1 MSETLQ
7 SPVLSIENQFG
18 YRINRLGFW
27 SAVVAIVTGVITF
40 LIPLDIPG
48 GYAADHAD
56 RVLWLT
62 ENRGTF
68 ILGWLNQILAMLSI
82 SGIFFSVA
90 WHIAQ
95 KYPLTAIVAAMV
107 TLMSVLVFI
116 IPKFMAVW
124 TIPLLGEAIATEAT
138 GAEMADT
145 LLRLLNVSIPFSLY
159 TSFDYLGFWLYGV
172 FGVLVAVPL
181 YGASISSKVAA
192 VTIGLFGLLYHL
204 MLGGVLLGVIAA
216 TDVESWSLSV
226 TVPLLIFILAIPFV
240 FRDNLRTEQAKY
252 GVNG

>member
-18 YRINRLGFW
+18 DRINQLGFW

-40 LIPLDIPG
+40 LIPLDVPG

-95 KYPLTAIVAAMV
+95 KYPLRAIIAAMV
-107 TLMSVLVFI
+107 TLMSVLAFI

-124 TIPLLGEAIATEAT
+124 TIPLLGETIAT
-138 GAEMADT
+138 GATGVEMADM

-172 FGVLVAVPL
+172 FGLLVAVPL

-216 TDVESWSLSV
+216 TDVESWSLNV

-240 FRDNLRTEQAKY
+240 FRDNFRTELAKSA
-252 GVNG
+252 VNG

>member
-1 MSETLQ
+1 MSETIQ
-7 SPVLSIENQFG
+7 SPVLSTQILLG
-18 YRINRLGFW
+18 YRINRFGLW
-27 SAVVAIVTGVITF
+27 SAVVAIITGVFAF
-40 LIPLDIPG
+40 LIPLDVPG

-56 RVLWLT
+56 RVLWLN
-62 ENRGTF
+62 ENRSTF

-82 SGIFFSVA
+82 SAIFFGVA
-90 WHIAQ
+90 WNIAQ

-107 TLMSVLVFI
+107 TLMSV

-124 TIPLLGEAIATEAT
+124 TIPLLGETISTGAT
-138 GAEMADT
+138 GVEMANT
-145 LLRLLNVSIPFSLY
+145 LLMLLNVSIPFSLY

-192 VTIGLFGLLYHL
+192 VTIGLFGLFYHL
-204 MLGGVLLGVIAA
+204 MLCGVLLGAIAA
-216 TDVESWSLSV
+216 TDVASWSLNV

-240 FRDNLRTEQAKY
+240 FRDNLRVAL
-252 GVNG
+252 

>member
-1 MSETLQ
+1 M
-7 SPVLSIENQFG
+7 
-18 YRINRLGFW
+18 
-27 SAVVAIVTGVITF
+27 
-40 LIPLDIPG
+40 
-48 GYAADHAD
+48 
-56 RVLWLT
+56 
-62 ENRGTF
+62 
-68 ILGWLNQILAMLSI
+68 
-82 SGIFFSVA
+82 A

-172 FGVLVAVPL
+172 FGC
-181 YGASISSKVAA
+181 
-192 VTIGLFGLLYHL
+192 LLY
-204 MLGGVLLGVIAA
+204 
-216 TDVESWSLSV
+216 TSPS
-226 TVPLLIFILAIPFV
+226 P
-240 FRDNLRTEQAKY
+240 RDR
-252 GVNG
+252 G